1 MALLGGSSEA
11 SVTKRLAGTIFIIRV
26 FSAALAYF
34 SQILLARW
42 MGGSDYGV
50 YVYVWTWV
58 LLLGSMMDFGISAS
72 AQKIIPEYR
81 TRGEHALLRGFLS
94 GSRWMT
100 FAVSSVVSLLLAG
113 VVKGLSPWID
123 ANAIVPLYIGCLTL
137 PAFVVANTQDGIAR
151 SHDWMRLGLMPQF
164 IVRQSLIIGFT
175 AGAFVLGFNLG
186 ATAAMSA
193 SAAAVWIAMIGQMI
207 VLNRRLG
214 GHIEP
219 GPKAYDFRGWLAVS
233 LPILMVEGFYLLLS
247 YTDVLVLQQFRSS
260 EEVGVYFAV
269 VKTLA
274 LVSFIHYAM
283 AATTAHRFAE
293 YHALGDKARLSAYVA
308 HAIQWTFWPS
318 LAATILLLALGKPL
332 LWLFGPQ
339 FVVGYDIMFIAAIG
353 LVVRSAIGPVERL
366 LNMLGHQHICALA
379 YALAF
384 VMNVVL
390 CVMLV
395 PRFGGHGAAA
405 ATSISLAFETV
416 LLFWIVR
423 RRLGLHVL
431 AFGKTLG
438 HWSQTAYDMR
448 SNTTSPA
455 PQIGEITTSTPYAH
469 KTFLFR
475 PIRAIDSTFIPCV
488 AIYSSTC
495 ETELDASRND
505 RSALRR
511 IGIRRRPAGR
521 DDRRWRRLA
530 DDAAADPAVR
540 RPPVDRCRHRPALR
554 RGDQDRR
561 QPGAWLGRSIH
572 WPAVIRLASGSI
584 PASIVTLLVLWQLE
598 LNGEAARSLVNL
610 VLCFALSSRRFR

>member
-1 MALLGGSSEA
+1 MLGGLLGGSSEA

-26 FSAALAYF
+26 LSAALAYL

-81 TRGEHALLRGFLS
+81 TGGEHALLRGFLS

-100 FAVSSVVSLLLAG
+100 FVVSSALSLLLAG
-113 VVKGLSPWID
+113 MVKLLSPWID
-123 ANAIVPLYIGCLTL
+123 GNTVLPLYIGCFTL

-164 IVRQSLIIGFT
+164 VVRQSLIIGLT
-175 AGAFVLGFNLG
+175 AGAFALGFNLG
-186 ATAAMSA
+186 ATAAMLA
-193 SAAAVWIAMIGQMI
+193 SAAAVWLAMIGQMI
-207 VLNRRLG
+207 VLNRRLA

-219 GPKAYDFRGWLAVS
+219 GPKAYDFRGWLGIS
-233 LPILMVEGFYLLLS
+233 LPILLVEGFYLLLS

-260 EEVGVYFAV
+260 DEVGVYFAV

-283 AATTAHRFAE
+283 SATTAHRFAE
-293 YHALGDKARLSAYVA
+293 YHALGDKARLSSYVA
-308 HAIQWTFWPS
+308 HAIKWTFWPS
-318 LAATILLLALGKPL
+318 LAATILLLVLGKPL

-339 FVVGYDIMFIAAIG
+339 FVTGYDIMFIAAIG
-353 LVVRSAIGPVERL
+353 LMVRSAIGPVERL

-390 CVMLV
+390 CVAVV

-405 ATSISLAFETV
+405 ATSISLGFETV

-423 RRLGLHVL
+423 KRLGLHVL
-431 AFGKTLG
+431 AFGN
-438 HWSQTAYDMR
+438 TA
-448 SNTTSPA
+448 A
-455 PQIGEITTSTPYAH
+455 
-469 KTFLFR
+469 
-475 PIRAIDSTFIPCV
+475 
-488 AIYSSTC
+488 
-495 ETELDASRND
+495 
-505 RSALRR
+505 
-511 IGIRRRPAGR
+511 
-521 DDRRWRRLA
+521 
-530 DDAAADPAVR
+530 
-540 RPPVDRCRHRPALR
+540 
-554 RGDQDRR
+554 
-561 QPGAWLGRSIH
+561 
-572 WPAVIRLASGSI
+572 
-584 PASIVTLLVLWQLE
+584 
-598 LNGEAARSLVNL
+598 
-610 VLCFALSSRRFR
+610 

>member
-1 MALLGGSSEA
+1 MIAAPLRYPKGISAVAAIDAPSATTLPAGMIARLRSMLGGLLGGSSEA
-11 SVTKRLAGTIFIIRV
+11 SVTRRLAGTIFIIRV
-26 FSAALAYF
+26 ISAALAYL

-42 MGGSDYGV
+42 MGGSDYGI

-100 FAVSSVVSLLLAG
+100 LIVSTVASVLLAA
-113 VVKGLSPWID
+113 VVKALSRWID
-123 ANAIVPLYIGCLTL
+123 ASEIVPLYIGCITL

-164 IVRQSLIIGFT
+164 IVRQALIIGLT
-175 AGAFVLGFNLG
+175 AGAFALGFHLG
-186 ATAAMSA
+186 ATAAMLA

-214 GHIEP
+214 SHIEP
-219 GPKAYDFRGWLAVS
+219 GAKAYDFRGWLAIS

-260 EEVGVYFAV
+260 AEVGVYFAV

-283 AATTAHRFAE
+283 SATTAHRFAE
-293 YHALGDKARLSAYVA
+293 YHAVGDNARLSAYVA
-308 HAIQWTFWPS
+308 HAIKWTFWPS

-339 FVVGYDIMFIAAIG
+339 FVIGYDIMFIAAIG

-390 CVMLV
+390 CLALV

-405 ATSISLAFETV
+405 ATSISLVFETV

-423 RRLGLHVL
+423 QRLGLHVL
-431 AFGKTLG
+431 AFGK
-438 HWSQTAYDMR
+438 
-448 SNTTSPA
+448 
-455 PQIGEITTSTPYAH
+455 
-469 KTFLFR
+469 
-475 PIRAIDSTFIPCV
+475 RAI
-488 AIYSSTC
+488 
-495 ETELDASRND
+495 
-505 RSALRR
+505 
-511 IGIRRRPAGR
+511 
-521 DDRRWRRLA
+521 
-530 DDAAADPAVR
+530 
-540 RPPVDRCRHRPALR
+540 
-554 RGDQDRR
+554 
-561 QPGAWLGRSIH
+561 
-572 WPAVIRLASGSI
+572 
-584 PASIVTLLVLWQLE
+584 
-598 LNGEAARSLVNL
+598 
-610 VLCFALSSRRFR
+610 